1 MRHRLF
7 IAGITCLLLLKVQ
20 AATAQL
26 YKPEEDAEYEI
37 SKTLKLAKN
46 ANLNVFIQIGGNWC
60 APCLRF
66 FNFMTSDKEMNDL
79 LNSNY
84 VVYHLNYSKE
94 NMNEKLMQKYGNQ
107 QQMNFPVFLIL
118 DNEGK
123 LLHTQK
129 VAHLVK
135 GNDYDRDKVINFLNN
150 WKPAKAVPHGTA
162 NSNGQ

>member
-1 MRHRLF
+1 MRHRFF
-7 IAGITCLLLLKVQ
+7 IAGITCLLLLTAQ

-26 YKPEEDAEYEI
+26 YNPEEDAEYEI

-46 ANLNVFIQIGGNWC
+46 ANRNVFIQIGGNWC
-60 APCLRF
+60 GPCLRF
-66 FNFMTSDKEMNDL
+66 YNFMTSDKEMNDL
-79 LNSNY
+79 LNSNF

-94 NMNEKLMQKYGNQ
+94 NMNEKLMQKYGYP

-118 DNEGK
+118 DSEGK

-150 WKPAKAVPHGTA
+150 WKPAKAVPEGIA
-162 NSNGQ
+162 NNNGQ